1 MTHRS
6 RACLLA
12 GASYGGSAPSVRRW
26 GAALAGAAICL
37 AAALP
42 AAAHT
47 KLIASSPADGATLT
61 TPPAEVLLEFS
72 EPVLAEFGQ
81 VAVLDDADVHHEQG
95 NPQIVGATVTQGLD
109 ELSAGAYRISY
120 RVGSADGDPITG
132 TLTFTV
138 TAAAETTPPDAS
150 PTTPTAVA
158 TSVDPQDGVNPADHP
173 SETATPV
180 AESAAGGSDA
190 LLYAGGGIAVAAVL
204 GAVLYVALDRRR
216 PRDEPTAEEAGPG
229 P

>member
-1 MTHRS
+1 M
-6 RACLLA
+6 
-12 GASYGGSAPSVRRW
+12 PSVRRW

-47 KLIASSPADGATLT
+47 ELIASSPAHGATLT

-120 RVGSADGDPITG
+120 RVVSPDGDPVTG

-138 TAAAETTPPDAS
+138 TAAVVTTPPDAS

-158 TSVDPQDGVNPADHP
+158 TSVDPQEGVDRTDHP

-180 AESAAGGSDA
+180 AESASGSGDA

-216 PRDEPTAEEAGPG
+216 SRDEPTAEEAGPG